1 MMNKT
6 NTYNNKILYF
16 LDILEHYFH
25 YLNYFTYTS
34 SLSLISFD
42 VFLNYRGTTILELE
56 EYRHIFGFFFQK
68 IQNLLIPFYLSMISV
83 LYIDTM
89 CTCFGVGEGV
99 ARNKCFKC

>member
-16 LDILEHYFH
+16 LDILEHYLH

-42 VFLNYRGTTILELE
+42 VFLNYNNFRTRGIQT
-56 EYRHIFGFFFQK
+56 HFWGFFSKDSEF
-68 IQNLLIPFYLSMISV
+68 
-83 LYIDTM
+83 IDTLLPFHDFCIVYRYNVYM
-89 CTCFGVGEGV
+89 FWGGGGGGKE
-99 ARNKCFKC
+99 